1 MCLTNNKLIS
11 AMEHP
16 NLKTV
21 LCQPTERRA
30 DTRLLSV
37 GIMNVLFLLRHEND
51 NNNTIDR

>member
-1 MCLTNNKLIS
+1 
-11 AMEHP
+11 MEHP